1 MLLVLNLNHTAI
13 CYFLYLLIAIRELT
27 SASTQNAL
35 INLCTALIF
44 KSESHDI
51 FFAFTQL
58 FNRKYGIT
66 YQNKHII
73 SCYTM
78 IRNIFM
84 KKSIDIDNVV
94 MNKKVGKKSQ
104 FKSLNQLLMFTN
116 LFTQLTVIV
125 NVIFLFKLHY
135 KYVFVSFLIEST
147 I

>member
-13 CYFLYLLIAIRELT
+13 CFLYLLIVMRQLT

-44 KSESHDI
+44 KSESHDML
-51 FFAFTQL
+51 FACTQL

-73 SCYTM
+73 SCYTV
-78 IRNIFM
+78 IRKNFM
-84 KKSIDIDNVV
+84 KKKYDIDNVV

-116 LFTQLTVIV
+116 LFTQ
-125 NVIFLFKLHY
+125 
-135 KYVFVSFLIEST
+135 
-147 I
+147 